1 MKAAIDILAFGA
13 HADDVEIGMGGSIAK
28 WASQG
33 KSVVICDLT
42 EAELSS
48 NGTVA
53 SRKAE
58 AKKAAELLGVKERV
72 GLTIP
77 DRGLFLRDEYIKEVV
92 EIIRKYRPVTVFAP
106 FFEDRHPDHGH
117 CGRLVEEAFFSSG
130 IRKYAAEQSHEYY
143 RPQSMYYYMINGF
156 HHPDFVV
163 DVTNQMDLKIKS
175 LNAYESQFQLA
186 ENGIKTPLTEGYIE
200 TVKARERLFGKEV
213 NVEYAEGFLSKKPLL
228 VDLDVINEWKRN

>member
-1 MKAAIDILAFGA
+1 MSKSVDILAFGA

-28 WASQG
+28 WAAMG

-77 DRGLFLRDEYIKEVV
+77 DRGLFLRDEYIKDIV
-92 EIIRKYRPVTVFAP
+92 EIIRMYRPITVFAP

-117 CGRLVEEAFFSSG
+117 CGLLVEEAFFSSG
-130 IRKYAAEQSHEYY
+130 IRKYAADQGHEYY
-143 RPQSMYYYMINGF
+143 RPRSMYYYMVNGF

-163 DVTNQMDLKIKS
+163 DITAQMDTKIKS
-175 LNAYESQFQLA
+175 LYAYESQFLLS

-213 NVEYAEGFLSKKPLL
+213 NVECAEGFLSKKPLL